1 MASRESY
8 DETNGGPGNAIDT
21 STCDV
26 ESDGSSTKKR
36 KLLHA
41 PFRQRKRAT
50 TACQFCRLRK
60 TKCDNVRP
68 VCGFCRYHRAKCV
81 YSDTVTM
88 PEEEG
93 AAVLS
98 ERSDTQ
104 HNQLLSRLDRIEELL
119 RLPQENNS
127 FGDKRGEPRQLTEA
141 SAAPSL
147 PINKTKIFFFP
158 STRSEAPLKWPIF
171 NGFLDERYTRVNS
184 FILDP
189 PLPETCDTPR
199 SVFTSSSVSS
209 LSVRRHDRVRDGTI
223 GIRDEALVPLCRKFL
238 TDVHVKNPILEGSQ
252 LIAYAIDCVE
262 HGLKWDAPSC
272 LVLLACAL
280 ACYTDPWTPPGSVD
294 LPTPDS
300 EIPKGADAAA
310 VYWLAAKKRIGL
322 LESSLVDIQCLFFA
336 SVYERS
342 AFRSLNSW
350 LYLQQAATRLHIY
363 HLQSGGVY
371 QDADEPP
378 VGTDGYNNQH
388 GLQERIFWSIFKA
401 ESDMLPE
408 LQLTPTDLQQFDY
421 PSGILST
428 PESLSLHSQ
437 TNDSL
442 PSGSLTRHDEE
453 RSWFFY
459 LAELSIR
466 RTINDV
472 LLTFYEKGEWQ
483 WIDGI
488 DLVCRHSMN
497 QINKCRFGHLVSPC
511 PYNSTIPNNSP
522 AMNSSTTSKA
532 D

>member
-1 MASRESY
+1 MDQTSHEVPRMASRESN
-8 DETNGGPGNAIDT
+8 DETNGEASNTIDT

-36 KLLHA
+36 KLFHA

-68 VCGFCRYHRAKCV
+68 VCGFCRYHRAKCI
-81 YSDTVTM
+81 YSDTVTV

-98 ERSDTQ
+98 ARSDTQ

-119 RLPQENNS
+119 RLPQENNNS
-127 FGDKRGEPRQLTEA
+127 YGDKRGEPRQLTEA
-141 SAAPSL
+141 SAVSSL
-147 PINKTKIFFFP
+147 PTNKTKIFFFP
-158 STRSEAPLKWPIF
+158 STKSEAPLKWPIF
-171 NGFLDERYTRVNS
+171 NGFLDKRYTRVNS
-184 FILDP
+184 FILEP

-199 SVFTSSSVSS
+199 SVFTTSSASSSSVH
-209 LSVRRHDRVRDGTI
+209 RRDRVRDGAAV

-294 LPTPDS
+294 LPAPDS
-300 EIPKGADAAA
+300 KIPKGADAAA

-378 VGTDGYNNQH
+378 VGTDGYNSQH

-421 PSGILST
+421 PSGILSP

-472 LLTFYEKGEWQ
+472 LPTFYERGEWQ
-483 WIDGI
+483 WVDGI
-488 DLVCRHSMN
+488 DLVCRQFDESDKQMS
-497 QINKCRFGHLVSPC
+497 LW
-511 PYNSTIPNNSP
+511 
-522 AMNSSTTSKA
+522 
-532 D
+532 